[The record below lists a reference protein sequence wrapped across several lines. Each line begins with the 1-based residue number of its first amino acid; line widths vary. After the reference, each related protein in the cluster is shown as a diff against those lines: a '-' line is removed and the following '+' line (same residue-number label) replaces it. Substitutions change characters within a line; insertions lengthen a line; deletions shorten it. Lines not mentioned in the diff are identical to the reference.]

1 MIFKRSQL
9 LFLSIPILLLI
20 PLIGMQISDEIQWS
34 LVDFIFMGS
43 LLFILA
49 FGIEVIL
56 KSFKSIKKR
65 LMFILLAG
73 MIFILVWAE
82 LAVGI
87 FGSPLAGH

>member
-1 MIFKRSQL
+1 
-9 LFLSIPILLLI
+9 
-20 PLIGMQISDEIQWS
+20 MQISDEIQWS